1 VPAILVCSTIGTY
14 SLNNQLFD
22 VWIMFVF
29 GAVGLAMIVA
39 KIPTAPFVIG
49 LVLAPLFETSLRSAL
64 MDSDGSF
71 LPFLT
76 RPGSAAILVGSILF
90 VAWPHL
96 YRYALAAFA
105 SLKDAR

>member
-1 VPAILVCSTIGTY
+1 
-14 SLNNQLFD
+14 
-22 VWIMFVF
+22 MFAF
-29 GAVGLAMIVA
+29 GAIGLAMIVA

-76 RPGSAAILVGSILF
+76 RPASAAILAGSILF
-90 VAWPHL
+90 VVWPHL
-96 YRYALAAFA
+96 YRLAKAAYAA
-105 SLKDAR
+105 KGTP